1 MAILLQLKLLSY
13 VCLLYFGLWLAIPYT
28 MKILI
33 KFYNQIRLVKDY
45 LYQLSVT
52 IMIVACNKK
61 GWKDQNMKT
70 L

>member
-1 MAILLQLKLLSY
+1 M
-13 VCLLYFGLWLAIPYT
+13 AIPYT

-52 IMIVACNKK
+52 IMIVVCNKRVK
-61 GWKDQNMKT
+61 RSKYENLIEVDCAKNKMEI
-70 L
+70 LLALI